1 METSKSER
9 LVARAKPE
17 VQELIQRAADYSGA
31 TVSQFLIESAMDR
44 ARVII
49 EQTETLRLSKDSAD
63 ALFKALG
70 KAPKPNAKLRK
81 AAKRYQA
88 KVNDLNQ

>member
-1 METSKSER
+1 MQTPKSER

-31 TVSQFLIESAMDR
+31 TVSQFLIESAMDK

-63 ALFKALG
+63 ALFKALDNP
-70 KAPKPNAKLRK
+70 PKPNAKLRK
-81 AAKRYQA
+81 AARRHKA
-88 KVNDLNQ
+88 EVNVASH

>member
-31 TVSQFLIESAMDR
+31 TVSQFLIESATDR

-49 EQTETLRLSKDSAD
+49 EQTETLRLSKESAD
-63 ALFKALG
+63 AMFKALDNP
-70 KAPKPNAKLRK
+70 PKPNAKLRK
-81 AAKRYQA
+81 AAKRYKA
-88 KVNDLNQ
+88 KVNVANH